1 MKVID
6 MSNIHLFDRN
16 SQPYLNPALLV
27 LSVTLLHFMVVRINF
42 IVKTDQVQNLERTSY
57 ITNSIKQAW
66 NWRNTQLTTEKSVV
80 TVNPNVRL
88 LRKLWSLQQSSST
101 INSVRD
107 NLHKNKI
114 EKKIKK
120 YIL

>member
-57 ITNSIKQAW
+57 NSLDKAGLKMVKPIRRK
-66 NWRNTQLTTEKSVV
+66 NTEKSVV
-80 TVNPNVRL
+80 VIVNPNVRL
-88 LRKLWSLQQSSST
+88 LRKL
-101 INSVRD
+101 
-107 NLHKNKI
+107 
-114 EKKIKK
+114 
-120 YIL
+120 